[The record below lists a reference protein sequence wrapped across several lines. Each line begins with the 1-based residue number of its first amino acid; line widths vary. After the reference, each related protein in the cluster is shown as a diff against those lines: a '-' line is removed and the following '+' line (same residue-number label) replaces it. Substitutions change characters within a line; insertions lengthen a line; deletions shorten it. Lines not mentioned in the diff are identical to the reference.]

1 WEVIEGL
8 PAPLRQRLSQPT
20 NDRSKALFGVVH
32 ELAKL
37 GHDHATIVGVLIRFP
52 EGPASKHRTQDDL
65 DRDVGRILSKR
76 ATGSQNSAGQEELT
90 MDEQAAANDDETEVN
105 ASNPP
110 DPLPGLNIDQA
121 NLPAAAERL
130 RDIFAASG
138 RLFDRG
144 GPVKM
149 ILGPNTTG
157 VIAKQL

>member
-1 WEVIEGL
+1 INQVWRVPGTLNWPNAKKIAEGRPPEPQIVRAVLQWDGTTRQLEELAAALCSPASPQNTGPPAGGPCDSAPPTAEAIWEVIEGL

-76 ATGSQNSAGQEELT
+76 AT
-90 MDEQAAANDDETEVN
+90 
-105 ASNPP
+105 
-110 DPLPGLNIDQA
+110 
-121 NLPAAAERL
+121 
-130 RDIFAASG
+130 
-138 RLFDRG
+138 
-144 GPVKM
+144 
-149 ILGPNTTG
+149 
-157 VIAKQL
+157 